1 MSNAMLG
8 LTFWEGHCVE
18 SYSELPDGSLVLK
31 LTEDSETLARCG
43 CCRESCVLVHER
55 RRRRVRERDW
65 FDRRV
70 WLDVPIRRM
79 DCHHCGARV
88 VEHISW
94 LDSRSRVT
102 HRLRAWIEA
111 LTQLLPIAHVAKLT
125 GLNWHTIKEIDHR
138 RLEQLHGEFVANDVR
153 RLVMDEFALHKG
165 HRYATVVMDAD
176 RMRVLWVG
184 EGNSRESIRPFFEL
198 LGPERCQQIEAVAM
212 DMNTAF
218 DLEVR
223 QHCPHAEVVY
233 DLFHVVARFGREV
246 VDRVRVDQAN
256 ALRDQPAVR
265 KVIKRS
271 RWLLLRNRD
280 NLKDD
285 QGVRLDELLAANT
298 PLATVYLL
306 KTELKEIW
314 FAPSVREGAQRWRRW
329 YRMAIDSQLA
339 PAIQFAKRLKK
350 YLRGILASAIYR
362 MNSSI
367 LEGVNNKIKV
377 IKRMAYGFRDSAYF
391 FLKIK
396 AAFPGK
402 ARRTK
407 KKRSEDRF
415 FSNRQIRPIYDDA
428 AKPNQPS
435 PSQTRQYLLAPEH
448 R

>member
-18 SYSELPDGSLVLK
+18 SYSEQADGSLVLK
-31 LTEDSETLARCG
+31 LTEDQDKLARCG
-43 CCRESCVLVHER
+43 CCGEPCVLIHER

-94 LDSRSRVT
+94 LDGRSRIT
-102 HRLRAWIEA
+102 QRLRAWIEA

-138 RLEQLHGEFVANDVR
+138 RLERLHGEFVAHNVR

-184 EGNSRESIRPFFEL
+184 EGNSRDAIRPFFEL
-198 LGPERCQQIEAVAM
+198 LGPERCQRVEAVAM

-218 DLEVR
+218 DLEV
-223 QHCPHAEVVY
+223 QKYCPQAEVVY
-233 DLFHVVARFGREV
+233 DLFHVVARFGRDV

-256 ALRDQPAVR
+256 ALRDQPAAR
-265 KVIKRS
+265 KVVKRS

-314 FAPSVREGAQRWRRW
+314 FAPSVREGARRWRLW
-329 YRMAIDSQLA
+329 YQMAIDSQLA

-402 ARRTK
+402 AR
-407 KKRSEDRF
+407 
-415 FSNRQIRPIYDDA
+415 
-428 AKPNQPS
+428 
-435 PSQTRQYLLAPEH
+435 
-448 R
+448 

>member
-18 SYSELPDGSLVLK
+18 SFSERSDGSLVLK
-31 LTEDSETLARCG
+31 LTEDAETPGRCG
-43 CCRESCVLVHER
+43 SCRAACVLVHER
-55 RRRRVRERDW
+55 GRRRVRERDW

-102 HRLRAWIEA
+102 QRLRAWIEA
-111 LTQLLPIAHVAKLT
+111 LPQLLPIAHVAKLT
-125 GLNWHTIKEIDHR
+125 GLHWHTIKNIDHR
-138 RLEQLHGEFVANDVR
+138 RLERLHGEFVANDVR

-165 HRYATVVMDAD
+165 HRYATVIMDVD
-176 RMRVLWVG
+176 RTRVLWVG
-184 EGNSRESIRPFFEL
+184 EGNSREAIRPFFEL
-198 LGPERCQQIEAVAM
+198 LGPERCRQIEAVAM

-218 DLEVR
+218 DLEVQ
-223 QHCPHAEVVY
+223 QHCPQAEVVY
-233 DLFHVVARFGREV
+233 DLFHVVARFGRDV

-256 ALRDQPAVR
+256 ALRDQPAAR
-265 KVIKRS
+265 KVVKRS

-285 QGVRLDELLAANT
+285 QSIRLDELLAANA

-306 KTELKEIW
+306 KTELKEVW

-329 YRMAIDSQLA
+329 YQMAIDSQLA

-350 YLRGILASAIYR
+350 YLRGILASAIYQ

-402 ARRTK
+402 AR
-407 KKRSEDRF
+407 
-415 FSNRQIRPIYDDA
+415 
-428 AKPNQPS
+428 
-435 PSQTRQYLLAPEH
+435 
-448 R
+448 

>member
-18 SYSELPDGSLVLK
+18 SFSERSDGSLVLK
-31 LTEDSETLARCG
+31 LTEDAETPGRCG
-43 CCRESCVLVHER
+43 SCRAACVLVHER
-55 RRRRVRERDW
+55 GRRRVRERDW

-102 HRLRAWIEA
+102 QRLRAWIEA
-111 LTQLLPIAHVAKLT
+111 LTQLLPIAHVARLT
-125 GLNWHTIKEIDHR
+125 GLHWHTIKDIDHR
-138 RLEQLHGEFVANDVR
+138 RLERLHGEFVANDVR

-165 HRYATVVMDAD
+165 HRYATVIMDAD
-176 RMRVLWVG
+176 RTRVLWVG
-184 EGNSRESIRPFFEL
+184 EGNSREAIRPFFEL
-198 LGPERCQQIEAVAM
+198 LGPERCRQIEAVAM

-218 DLEVR
+218 DLEVQ
-223 QHCPHAEVVY
+223 QHCPQAEVVY
-233 DLFHVVARFGREV
+233 DLFHVVARFGRDV
-246 VDRVRVDQAN
+246 VDRVRVDQST
-256 ALRDQPAVR
+256 ALRDQPAAR
-265 KVIKRS
+265 KVVKRS

-285 QGVRLDELLAANT
+285 QSIRLDELLAANA

-306 KTELKEIW
+306 KTELKEVW

-329 YRMAIDSQLA
+329 YQMAIDSQLA

-350 YLRGILASAIYR
+350 YLRGILASAIYQ

-402 ARRTK
+402 AR
-407 KKRSEDRF
+407 
-415 FSNRQIRPIYDDA
+415 
-428 AKPNQPS
+428 
-435 PSQTRQYLLAPEH
+435 
-448 R
+448 

>member
-8 LTFWEGHCVE
+8 LKFWEGHCVE
-18 SYSELPDGSLVLK
+18 SCSESPDGSLVLR
-31 LTEDSETLARCG
+31 LTEDREMLARCG
-43 CCRESCVLVHER
+43 CCGEPSVLVHER

-88 VEHISW
+88 VEHIAW
-94 LDSRSRVT
+94 LDSRARVT
-102 HRLRAWIEA
+102 QRLRTWVEA
-111 LTQLLPIAHVAKLT
+111 LSQLLPIAHVAKLT
-125 GLNWHTIKEIDHR
+125 GLNWHTIKEIDQR

-165 HRYATVVMDAD
+165 HRYATVIMDAE

-184 EGNSRESIRPFFEL
+184 EGNSREAIRPFFEL
-198 LGPERCQQIEAVAM
+198 LGPERCRQIEAVAM

-223 QHCPHAEVVY
+223 QHCPNAEVVY
-233 DLFHVVARFGREV
+233 DLFHVVARFGRDV

-256 ALRDQPAVR
+256 ALRDQPAAR
-265 KVIKRS
+265 KVVKRS

-298 PLATVYLL
+298 PLAIVYLL

-314 FAPSVREGAQRWRRW
+314 FAPSVREGAGRWRRW
-329 YRMAIDSQLA
+329 YQMAISSQLA

-402 ARRTK
+402 AR
-407 KKRSEDRF
+407 
-415 FSNRQIRPIYDDA
+415 
-428 AKPNQPS
+428 
-435 PSQTRQYLLAPEH
+435 
-448 R
+448 